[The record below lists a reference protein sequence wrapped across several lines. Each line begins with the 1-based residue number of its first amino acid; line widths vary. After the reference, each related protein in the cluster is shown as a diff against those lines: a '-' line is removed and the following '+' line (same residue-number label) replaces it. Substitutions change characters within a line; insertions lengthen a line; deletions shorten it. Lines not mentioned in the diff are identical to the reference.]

1 MENMTASQIEILL
14 PAIRLVNG
22 FEMAAYRD
30 ALVDSLKEEN
40 MNEPD
45 SIAVAEQ
52 YHQILNYYT
61 MSVKVILA

>member
-1 MENMTASQIEILL
+1 MENMTASQIEFLL

-40 MNEPD
+40 VNEPD
-45 SIAVAEQ
+45 SIMIAEE

-61 MSVKVILA
+61 MSAKTVLA